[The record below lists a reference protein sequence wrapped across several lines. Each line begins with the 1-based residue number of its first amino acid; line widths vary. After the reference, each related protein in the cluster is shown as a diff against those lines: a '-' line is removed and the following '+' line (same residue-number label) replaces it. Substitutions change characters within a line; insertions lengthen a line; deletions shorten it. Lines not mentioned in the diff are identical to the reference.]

1 MVSRCLVTT
10 ALEATWPRDDVPV
23 LFLGEWCR
31 LHTRKVRWS
40 TMAAE
45 VMPYHWNDREK
56 LYADYQYL
64 QNFYERLLHDLSQR
78 LNEIHGVNHS
88 LRYWRILVGLWLG
101 YFTQVLFDRW
111 TCIQQAAKES
121 ETLHTTVLTG
131 QMEELVPNDINDFN
145 RLFHDDSWNHHI
157 YAEILRRQNKIL
169 CTNLHLGDVD
179 PVEYP
184 AVINSPRGVLRG
196 FIKRFLLPT
205 YLKLASLLVR
215 SKDIFIVTTYMG
227 NLNEILLQL
236 KLGQVPIIY
245 RASKSTSQTMD
256 GSLRTWSLEGES
268 RSAFESFVRDM
279 VPKQIPM
286 LYLEGYKS
294 LVKQSENQDWP
305 KQPKIIWTSNAF
317 SSDEVFKA
325 AIAKMTNA
333 GTPLI
338 IGQHGGHYGIGRW
351 NFQEEHELAI
361 ADYYFSWGWRD
372 PMHRH
377 IKPIGKIKP
386 PSFSKLGYKTPYRA
400 TLVTT
405 TLQRYSGSMISSFMS
420 TQYLDYLQDMFVFV
434 EHLPS
439 AVRQNLIVRL
449 YPHDEG
455 WSQEARWRENFGDIE
470 LDSGRLDIGKLMAES
485 KIYIST
491 YNATTYLES
500 LTIGVPTVIFWNPN
514 HWELRN
520 TAIPYFEELKE
531 VGIFHESPESAA
543 RHCAAI
549 WDDVDSWWKRVEVQ
563 SCIQKFCHQYAR
575 PSLNLLD
582 KVETNIREI
591 ILENQKDK
599 SEVFLC

>member
-1 MVSRCLVTT
+1 
-10 ALEATWPRDDVPV
+10 
-23 LFLGEWCR
+23 
-31 LHTRKVRWS
+31 
-40 TMAAE
+40 MAAE

-121 ETLHTTVLTG
+121 DTLHTTVLTG
-131 QMEELVPNDINDFN
+131 QLKELVPNDINDFN

-215 SKDIFIVTTYMG
+215 SRDALFVTTYMG
-227 NLNEILLQL
+227 HLNEILLQL

-245 RASKSTSQTMD
+245 LASKSTPQTID
-256 GSLRTWSLEGES
+256 GSLRIWSLEGES
-268 RSAFESFVRDM
+268 RSAFEAFVREM

-361 ADYYFSWGWRD
+361 ADYYFSWGWTD

-386 PSFSKLGYKTPYRA
+386 PSFSKRGYKTPYRA

-405 TLQRYSGSMISSFMS
+405 TLQRYSGPMISSFMS

-434 EHLPS
+434 DHLPS

-470 LDSGRLDIGKLMAES
+470 LDSGRLDIGKLMTES

-491 YNATTYLES
+491 YNATTYLDS
-500 LTIGVPTVIFWNPN
+500 LSIGVPTVMFWNPN

-520 TAIPYFEELKE
+520 TAIPYFEELKA

-563 SCIQKFCHQYAR
+563 SSIQKFCHQYAR
-575 PSLNLLD
+575 CPLNLLNE
-582 KVETNIREI
+582 VEANIRYT
-591 ILENQKDK
+591 ILENKKDK
-599 SEVFLC
+599 SKVLLC